1 MSSNQPHEGYAD
13 IDVQQ
18 GWQQAGPISIP
29 AGPPP
34 PPAIRSLHALPD
46 DLWRYYRD
54 ISFESQREM
63 DISDP
68 RYKAIPHAWGNAFPL
83 DVPNGSK
90 GNVRSSFGYPISTF
104 KVVSREDGHL
114 YCLRRVDSV
123 RSVSH
128 KIAQIVTDMWLTAV
142 TMPSRIA
149 VLDHPGL
156 VRFYQCFVA
165 NRAVFFVH
173 QYCPGARTLRER
185 FLGDAVRAAPLS
197 EPMIWSCVTQLVAA
211 IRTVHGG
218 NMACRTLQLNH
229 ILCHGEGR
237 IRLRINCLAV
247 VDALEFESRKQVGD
261 LQTEDMRDLGRLILS
276 LATGT
281 EVTKNSDGNTIR
293 RCDMYVAQNCSAEL
307 HMLIL
312 SLLQSSKP
320 PSIFAI
326 SNNIPQHALDEL
338 DLQQT
343 TLDRTEAALSAE
355 YDSGRALRLLLK
367 MAFVN
372 ERPELGRNRRWIES
386 GDCYVLKLFRDYG
399 AIIVHNQYSVLLQ
412 CQKRSPCA
420 LFLSY
425 PIKLSIKPMR
435 LGIQSWIW
443 VTL

>member
-1 MSSNQPHEGYAD
+1 M
-13 IDVQQ
+13 DV
-18 GWQQAGPISIP
+18 
-29 AGPPP
+29 
-34 PPAIRSLHALPD
+34 
-46 DLWRYYRD
+46 
-54 ISFESQREM
+54 
-63 DISDP
+63 SDP
-68 RYKAIPHAWGNAFPL
+68 RYKAIPPAWGNAFPL
-83 DVPNGSK
+83 DAPNGSK
-90 GNVRSSFGYPISTF
+90 NVRSSFGYPITTY

-128 KIAQIVTDMWLTAV
+128 KIAQIVSDRWASAV
-142 TMPSRIA
+142 TMPSQRA

-165 NRAVFFVH
+165 NRAVFFIH

-185 FLGDAVRAAPLS
+185 FLGDAMRAAPLS

-211 IRTVHGG
+211 IRAVHGG

-229 ILCHGEGR
+229 ILCHGESR

-261 LQTEDMRDLGRLILS
+261 LQMEDMRDLGRLILS
-276 LATGT
+276 LASGS
-281 EVTKNSDGNTIR
+281 EVTKNSDGNTIH
-293 RCDMYVAQNCSAEL
+293 RCDIFVAQNCSAEL
-307 HMLIL
+307 HSLTL

-326 SNNIPQHALDEL
+326 SNGIAHHALDEL
-338 DLQQT
+338 DLQQI
-343 TLDRTEAALSAE
+343 TLDRTETALSAE

-367 MAFVN
+367 MAYVN

-399 AIIVHNQYSVLLQ
+399 ATIVKNRNSVRLVSVSETLTIF
-412 CQKRSPCA
+412 SLP
-420 LFLSY
+420 FLS
-425 PIKLSIKPMR
+425 L
-435 LGIQSWIW
+435 
-443 VTL
+443 